1 MKLYFPSQ
9 ILIII
14 LTFVNTS
21 LFAQKNSVKT
31 KNNLYLNTFVGYGTE
46 NNWGN
51 TAFFGGA
58 TLSKPIKKHLFLE
71 GGLTLFT
78 TALYNV
84 YKDRPTGLVGQDR
97 YYHAVF
103 LTPDINYTFGSKKSF
118 LNASIKIGPSLK
130 YQNDKILKFYQERV
144 YPDGHSEV
152 MPGSVQYYYEKGF
165 NISYYAGVSFDA
177 KITDKLRVGIFLDT
191 YSHAIFLEH
200 FMPGINAVFKL

>member
-1 MKLYFPSQ
+1 MKINITKLLLPVIFFFTYSLACAQ
-9 ILIII
+9 
-14 LTFVNTS
+14 LTDKKKS
-21 LFAQKNSVKT
+21 D
-31 KNNLYLNTFVGYGTE
+31 LYLNTFIGYGTE

-58 TLSKPIKKHLFLE
+58 TLSKPINKHLFLE
-71 GGLTLFT
+71 GGLILFT

-103 LTPDINYTFGSKKSF
+103 LTPDINYTFGNKKSF

-152 MPGSVQYYYEKGF
+152 TPGSVQYYYEKGF

-177 KITDKLRVGIFLDT
+177 KITDNLRIGVFLDI
-191 YSHAIFLEH
+191 YSHAILLEH

>member
-1 MKLYFPSQ
+1 MNVT
-9 ILIII
+9 
-14 LTFVNTS
+14 LTKV
-21 LFAQKNSVKT
+21 LFAVFFIYNIDSVFAQLTDKNKS
-31 KNNLYLNTFVGYGTE
+31 NLYLNTFVGYSTE

-58 TLSKPIKKHLFLE
+58 TLSKPVTMHIFLE

-103 LTPDINYTFGSKKSF
+103 LTPDINYTFGNKKSF

-130 YQNDKILKFYQERV
+130 YQNDKILKFYQDRV

-152 MPGSVQYYYEKGF
+152 IPSSV
-165 NISYYAGVSFDA
+165 
-177 KITDKLRVGIFLDT
+177 LL
-191 YSHAIFLEH
+191 
-200 FMPGINAVFKL
+200 

>member
-1 MKLYFPSQ
+1 MKKRLLLFM
-9 ILIII
+9 LIFSVIFVKAQTTSII
-14 LTFVNTS
+14 KKS
-21 LFAQKNSVKT
+21 D
-31 KNNLYLNTFVGYGTE
+31 LYLNTFVGYGTE

-58 TLSKPIKKHLFLE
+58 TLSKPVKKHVFLE

-78 TALYNV
+78 TAFYNV
-84 YKDRPTGLVGQDR
+84 YKDMPTGLVGQDR

-103 LTPDINYTFGSKKSF
+103 LTPDINYTFGNKKSF

-130 YQNDKILKFYQERV
+130 YQNDKILKFYQERF

-152 MPGSVQYYYEKGF
+152 TPGSVQYYYEKGF
-165 NISYYAGVSFDA
+165 NISSYAGVSFDA
-177 KITDKLRVGIFLDT
+177 KISNKLRIGVFLDT
-191 YSHAIFLEH
+191 YSHAIPIEH